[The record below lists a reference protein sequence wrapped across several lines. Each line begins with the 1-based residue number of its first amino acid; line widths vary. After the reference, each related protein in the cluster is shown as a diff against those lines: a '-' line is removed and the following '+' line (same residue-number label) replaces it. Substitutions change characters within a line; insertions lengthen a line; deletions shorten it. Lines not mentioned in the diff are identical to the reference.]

1 MQPST
6 SRHLSS
12 SKIFSLC
19 VLICLSALP
28 VLASQGSIVIRD
40 NVSSK
45 KQNELVHHPRSI
57 TGWSTLDFDRE
68 GYLKLGPEDIAKG
81 SSLARQL
88 LYDAVRGSKLIV
100 IEDASSSA
108 DIAFCRVV
116 PALVKTPSD
125 SKTSAFVILI
135 DFSDFRQISGDR
147 AALAS
152 FNVGWGVLHELE
164 HVVADSADPDSEETL
179 GACEVHI
186 NKMRDELNLPQRAN
200 YFFIESTFQLDP
212 NFQSQFVRMG
222 FQSQDPQTNKLRKYW
237 LVWDFRSVGGL
248 ITNSQTA
255 VARRS
260 SSK

>member
-6 SRHLSS
+6 ARHFSA

-40 NVSSK
+40 NVSHK
-45 KQNELVHHPRSI
+45 KQNELVHHLRSI
-57 TGWSTLDFDRE
+57 TGWTTLDFDRE
-68 GYLKLGPEDIAKG
+68 GYLQLGREGIAKG

-125 SKTSAFVILI
+125 TSAFVILI
-135 DFSDFRQISGDR
+135 DFSDFHQITGDR

-164 HVVADSADPDSEETL
+164 HVVADSEDPDSQETL
-179 GACEVHI
+179 GTCEVHI
-186 NKMRDELNLPQRAN
+186 NKMRDELSLPQRTN
-200 YFFIESTFQLDP
+200 YFFTDSNFKPDP

-222 FQSQDPQTNKLRKYW
+222 FQSQDSQTNKLRKYW

-255 VARRS
+255 VARRT